1 MNRYLSAA
9 YQETWAIAQHWLNP
23 MFFDS
28 LAAAPKKQRLPRV
41 EGNVA
46 VMPIYGMITQRGSIW
61 QEIFGGTSTQG
72 FGAAFTR
79 AINHDQVSAVVI
91 DVDSPGGTVAGVEEL
106 GDIIHEG
113 AQIKPVAAVA
123 NSSAN
128 SAAYWLASQAGPG
141 RFFAAPA
148 ADIGSIGVY
157 RMHVDESELAA
168 QQGVRVEFMGMPEY
182 KTEGNPYMPL
192 SQEAREHNMAQVQ
205 ESYEAFVK
213 AVARG
218 RGITAGQVKANYGKG
233 RSFHANVAADMG
245 LVDGVKTLG
254 EVLQA
259 MGVGGKAQ
267 AMTTGQVSALTE
279 LCMAWENGMPEK
291 MERQPPV
298 SGDFELRKRKLFA
311 MENV

>member
-1 MNRYLSAA
+1 MNRYLAA
-9 YQETWAIAQHWLNP
+9 AFQETWAIAQHWLNP
-23 MFFDS
+23 RFFES
-28 LAAAPKKQRLPRV
+28 LAAAPRKPRLPKV

-46 VMPIYGMITQRGSIW
+46 VMPLYGMITQRGSIW
-61 QEIFGGTSTQG
+61 QEMMGGTSTQG

-106 GDIIHEG
+106 GDIIHQG

-148 ADIGSIGVY
+148 ADVGSIGVY

-182 KTEGNPYMPL
+182 KTEGNPYSPL
-192 SQEAREHNMAQVQ
+192 TQEAREHNLAQVQ
-205 ESYEAFVK
+205 QSYDAFTK

-233 RSFHANVAADMG
+233 RSFHANHAAEMG
-245 LVDGVKTLG
+245 MVDGIKTLG
-254 EVLQA
+254 AVLQE
-259 MGVGGKAQ
+259 MGVGVKAT
-267 AMTTGQVSALTE
+267 AMTAQQVQVTAD
-279 LCMAWENGMPEK
+279 LCMSWETGLPEK

-298 SGDFELRKRKLFA
+298 SGSLELRRRKLFVLEHA
-311 MENV
+311 